1 MKQVAMNDKIK
12 KCKTCEKQC
21 MQEDL
26 DQLRG
31 VEKLSSCYRAKTQ
44 KSRWIEE
51 LSRIYQVDRE
61 LGKFP

>member
-1 MKQVAMNDKIK
+1 MHA
-12 KCKTCEKQC
+12 
-21 MQEDL
+21 
-26 DQLRG
+26 RG
-31 VEKLSSCYRAKTQ
+31 SRQIAKLSSCYRAKTQ